1 MNLEPIDT
9 STAAGKAEVMRLA
22 AEGRR
27 VAMRLKISDH
37 PWAVLCGRDEN
48 PRNWA
53 LNDYAIIA
61 EPVGPEEVWATVYG
75 DSPVVLGYH
84 GCEVDARRSAEGVHG
99 TVAVRYVRADLAGEV
114 KP

>member
-53 LNDYAIIA
+53 LNDYAIIS
-61 EPVGPEEVWATVYG
+61 EPVGPEEVWATVIDG
-75 DSPVVLGYH
+75 GVVMDVYAT
-84 GCEVDARRSAEGVHG
+84 EQEADAALNRGWEKVK
-99 TVAVRYVRADLAGEV
+99 YIRADLAGEV
-114 KP
+114 RS